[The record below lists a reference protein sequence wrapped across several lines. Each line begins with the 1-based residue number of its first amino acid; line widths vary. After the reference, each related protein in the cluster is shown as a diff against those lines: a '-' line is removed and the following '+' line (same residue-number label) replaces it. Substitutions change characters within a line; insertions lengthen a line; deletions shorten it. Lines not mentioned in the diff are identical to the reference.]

1 MPIFTEE
8 SKEFNLVRLQGTPAA
23 GDVLVW
29 NSGLNSFTNGVSVTD
44 TLPGLAGNAGKF
56 LSTDGENFNWE
67 SVSALTTDEY
77 QVVLDSNGW
86 LRLPAI
92 SSTGAAICPVED
104 GISLGT
110 DTGNVSIWPGE
121 YRWVFDENGQ
131 MIFPGEAVINNN
143 GNSLSIQP
151 KMGVAGEG
159 AIFQIS
165 AGSSSEST
173 GGDLRLYAGGG
184 ADFGMVGLVDIFG
197 NSTQIR
203 IELGQWTFAADKTL
217 TVPGDIIFP
226 NNAYIS
232 ASDNLGGIQLTTD
245 RGTVL
250 FGNTPECVPTALA
263 HFHIMKDNAATVD
276 LILGDDFNFV
286 KLKGD
291 EGTAPFGPYGVEVK
305 SGGSYTWR
313 FDTNGT
319 FILPPDKLIKYPDGT
334 VYGGSG
340 SNNSINIDIDG
351 GYYNSVYDET
361 DLVLDGGGPV

>member
-44 TLPGLAGNAGKF
+44 TLPGLDGNAGKF
-56 LSTDGENFNWE
+56 LTTDGENFNWE

-77 QVVLDSNGW
+77 QVVLDSNGT
-86 LRLPAI
+86 LVLPDYNDTAGGGSAI
-92 SSTGAAICPVED
+92 ITGQTQT
-104 GISLGT
+104 T
-110 DTGNVSIWPGE
+110 DIMINIKDTE
-121 YRWVFDENGQ
+121 YAWTFNRQGDL
-131 MIFPGEAVINNN
+131 IFPGGAVINNN
-143 GNSLSIQP
+143 GSSLDFQTRQGI
-151 KMGVAGEG
+151 AGPG
-159 AIFQIS
+159 DILQIS
-165 AGSSSEST
+165 SGSSSESS

-184 ADFGMVGLVDIFG
+184 ADFGMGGLVDIYG

-203 IELGQWTFAADKTL
+203 TELGQWTFGADKTL

-263 HFHIMKDNAATVD
+263 HFHIMKDNAASVD
-276 LILGDDFNFV
+276 LILGDDINFV